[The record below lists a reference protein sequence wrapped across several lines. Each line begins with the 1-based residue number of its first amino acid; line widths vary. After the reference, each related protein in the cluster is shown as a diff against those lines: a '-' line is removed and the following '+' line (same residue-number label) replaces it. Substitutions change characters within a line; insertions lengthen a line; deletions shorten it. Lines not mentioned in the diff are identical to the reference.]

1 MKYAYRYKIDTCLPV
16 SSCRLDGNYEFC
28 MWNLVGYRQPL
39 IFQYIYHIKLATL
52 GAYIKFHN
60 LLSVKSIILF
70 G

>member
-1 MKYAYRYKIDTCLPV
+1 MLIEAHLSTNLTCRAIFSENP
-16 SSCRLDGNYEFC
+16 SFPI
-28 MWNLVGYRQPL
+28 GYRQPL

-70 G
+70 

>member
-1 MKYAYRYKIDTCLPV
+1 MLIAAHFSTNMTCRAIFSENP
-16 SSCRLDGNYEFC
+16 CFPI
-28 MWNLVGYRQPL
+28 GYRQPL

>member
-1 MKYAYRYKIDTCLPV
+1 MIITQSVETV
-16 SSCRLDGNYEFC
+16 SYSSLQHREQSPT
-28 MWNLVGYRQPL
+28 GYRQPL

-60 LLSVKSIILF
+60 ILSVKSIISF